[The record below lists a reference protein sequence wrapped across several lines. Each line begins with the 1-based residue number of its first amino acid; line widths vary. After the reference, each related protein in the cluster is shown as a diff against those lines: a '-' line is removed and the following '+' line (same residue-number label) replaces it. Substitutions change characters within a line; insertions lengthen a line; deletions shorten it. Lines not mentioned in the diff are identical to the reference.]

1 MGFHAGKTDSFWNNR
16 IVWIVNIMAA
26 LLLAL
31 LVIKALQPPK
41 TFVFEGSFQFEEGQA
56 VNDRIVFQELKL
68 KQGVYLFALNY
79 ETDADEQAYCTVAD
93 GSVISGGLLTNYEHF
108 YSQLGQTNF
117 GVWLFEEAKHLQVRV
132 NYTGVGKLKV
142 GNLSVTQTNRLWTML
157 IICLLFVWT
166 VFIMLA
172 AYRYYDA
179 KGFISTEKKNVFFWL
194 MVITLIA
201 SVPYLY
207 GFNVSGADFTY
218 HLQRIEGVKDGILSG
233 FFPVRLEPKWVY
245 DHGYAN
251 AIFYCN
257 LLLIFPALLR
267 IFGFPVSF
275 SYSVFAIAM
284 NALTVWIAY
293 YCYKRMFKSSNIG
306 LACSALYTISVFRI
320 YKFVITSAV
329 GEGTA
334 FTFLPLILYGFYRIF
349 TEDPQ
354 EKKYKSAWIPIAIG
368 LAGVLQT
375 HVLTCEITVFVI
387 LLFCLFYIKYIFQ
400 KGTFANLFRAAC
412 AALLLSLWFV
422 VPFLDFYIT
431 QDVHIK
437 HVSARTIQSS
447 GLEPAHLMFHFWT
460 TGIYTPSAGQ
470 GLEHSHPVGIGL
482 ILVCGAML
490 FGYLWFTGA
499 FRNQK
504 FLELR
509 FFKVTLAIGIF
520 LMGASLNSFPW
531 DQIQAIHPILAS
543 LVSSLQFPNRFL
555 GWGTACLVAII
566 GFCMKYFGAKMSKW
580 YWGLI
585 LGVVFSVA
593 TSGIRLLDLS
603 IYNSNL
609 YELYNQAAMGYG
621 YISGAEYVLEGTDY
635 EQLTYAKPI
644 EGENIEISSYHKKM
658 LGADFACVNRA
669 EYEDYVELPLLYY
682 KGYQAEDQD
691 TGKEIELCAG
701 DNNKIWVIVPGN
713 YTGHIYVR
721 YVSPYYWRVA
731 EGISLITVLLFLA
744 LLWKDRRRI
753 DE

>member
-93 GSVISGGLLTNYEHF
+93 GSVISGGVLTNYEHF

-166 VFIMLA
+166 VFIMIA

-179 KGFISTEKKNVFFWL
+179 KGFISTEKKKVFFWL

-275 SYSVFAIAM
+275 SYNVFAIAM
-284 NALTVWIAY
+284 NALT
-293 YCYKRMFKSSNIG
+293 
-306 LACSALYTISVFRI
+306 
-320 YKFVITSAV
+320 
-329 GEGTA
+329 
-334 FTFLPLILYGFYRIF
+334 
-349 TEDPQ
+349 Q
-354 EKKYKSAWIPIAIG
+354 
-368 LAGVLQT
+368 
-375 HVLTCEITVFVI
+375 
-387 LLFCLFYIKYIFQ
+387 
-400 KGTFANLFRAAC
+400 
-412 AALLLSLWFV
+412 
-422 VPFLDFYIT
+422 
-431 QDVHIK
+431 
-437 HVSARTIQSS
+437 
-447 GLEPAHLMFHFWT
+447 
-460 TGIYTPSAGQ
+460 
-470 GLEHSHPVGIGL
+470 
-482 ILVCGAML
+482 
-490 FGYLWFTGA
+490 
-499 FRNQK
+499 
-504 FLELR
+504 
-509 FFKVTLAIGIF
+509 
-520 LMGASLNSFPW
+520 
-531 DQIQAIHPILAS
+531 
-543 LVSSLQFPNRFL
+543 
-555 GWGTACLVAII
+555 
-566 GFCMKYFGAKMSKW
+566 
-580 YWGLI
+580 
-585 LGVVFSVA
+585 
-593 TSGIRLLDLS
+593 
-603 IYNSNL
+603 
-609 YELYNQAAMGYG
+609 
-621 YISGAEYVLEGTDY
+621 
-635 EQLTYAKPI
+635 
-644 EGENIEISSYHKKM
+644 
-658 LGADFACVNRA
+658 
-669 EYEDYVELPLLYY
+669 
-682 KGYQAEDQD
+682 
-691 TGKEIELCAG
+691 
-701 DNNKIWVIVPGN
+701 
-713 YTGHIYVR
+713 
-721 YVSPYYWRVA
+721 
-731 EGISLITVLLFLA
+731 
-744 LLWKDRRRI
+744 
-753 DE
+753 